1 MSSKARELSKFS
13 FDIHVNEGAG
23 TLGIGTTADVG
34 DRLYVEGGAQ
44 ITGVTTT
51 HGVLHNK
58 EKIGIGTNNPQNQIN
73 TFNSSP
79 SDTGGILVQNVLY
92 ASNQDKPYLIAGS
105 QNYDGTTS
113 NWGTFGIRHK
123 IKTNSGGVPRV
134 TIDTVNGEAFC
145 VNNSNNIGVGTDTPT
160 TTLHVFGGTTND
172 QVVTIESSSSSG
184 IGAPDLSLFT
194 NDPAIQNGE
203 TIGVLRF
210 DSFNSS
216 GTKVEYSRV
225 ATTIIDNGSG
235 GNANAKVVIQARKD
249 NSTMDTVAEF
259 NGSTGDAKIA
269 AQNGAGII
277 LAAPNGTLYKITV
290 TNAGAINVASA

>member
-44 ITGVTTT
+44 VTGVSSF
-51 HGVLHNK
+51 HNVIHAQD
-58 EKIGIGTNNPQNQIN
+58 KIGIGLNNPDTKLHISGTSTHDSIWLSGPVKRKN
-73 TFNSSP
+73 TI
-79 SDTGGILVQNVLY
+79 GI
-92 ASNQDKPYLIAGS
+92 
-105 QNYDGTTS
+105 
-113 NWGTFGIRHK
+113 
-123 IKTNSGGVPRV
+123 
-134 TIDTVNGEAFC
+134 
-145 VNNSNNIGVGTDTPT
+145 NNSDNLVIAADEDAEGNDSSMRFRVDGEEQMRLQGGKVGIGTVLPG

-172 QVVTIESSSSSG
+172 NVVTIESTSSSG

-194 NDPAIQNGE
+194 NDPQIQSGE

-210 DSFNSS
+210 DSFRQDS
-216 GTKVEYSRV
+216 GGTPQLVEYSRV
-225 ATTIIDNGSG
+225 TTTIVDNGNSSS
-235 GNANAKVVIQARKD
+235 NTSAKVVVQARR
-249 NSTMDTVAEF
+249 NNTTMDTVAEF